1 MTGRSS
7 SLPFVQAFVALLVL
21 GASGS
26 AAAFE
31 VPQAVQSHSAW
42 VRARTEARDCEQTY
56 RSFRARNTQR
66 PSERRAARERCL
78 DAAAAAS
85 REEKKLPQ
93 REVALGE

>member
-42 VRARTEARDCEQTY
+42 VRARTEARDCEQAY

-66 PSERRAARERCL
+66 PYERRAARERCR
-78 DAAAAAS
+78 AAAAA
-85 REEKKLPQ
+85 REQEKSLE